1 MPASAHFQKCQM
13 QHKFYPLG
21 RKCKFFEISKKK
33 LIGCRETFADDLKND
48 FAKETDLMF
57 DSNMD
62 VKIKMVQASNGG
74 SSG

>member
-1 MPASAHFQKCQM
+1 MQIFRDKQKN
-13 QHKFYPLG
+13 
-21 RKCKFFEISKKK
+21 

-57 DSNMD
+57 DANMD
-62 VKIKMVQASNGG
+62 VKIKMVQASDRG

>member
-1 MPASAHFQKCQM
+1 MQIFRDKQKN
-13 QHKFYPLG
+13 
-21 RKCKFFEISKKK
+21 

-62 VKIKMVQASNGG
+62 VKIKMV
-74 SSG
+74 

>member
-1 MPASAHFQKCQM
+1 MQIFRDKQKN
-13 QHKFYPLG
+13 
-21 RKCKFFEISKKK
+21 

-62 VKIKMVQASNGG
+62 VKIKMVQASNGS
-74 SSG
+74 SSGLAVDHRSKGLWFES